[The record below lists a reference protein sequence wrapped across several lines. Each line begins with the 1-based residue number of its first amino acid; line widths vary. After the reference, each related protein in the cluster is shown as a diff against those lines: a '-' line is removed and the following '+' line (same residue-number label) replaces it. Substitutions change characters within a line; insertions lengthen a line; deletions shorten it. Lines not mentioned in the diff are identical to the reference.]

1 MDHKILFT
9 PLAVGA
15 HTIKN
20 RFIMCP
26 MAVAPLYSLDGSY
39 MRDIAEY
46 YVRRAKVGVGMIVTR
61 AITVCPLGLEGKLYD
76 KRHVFEPLRNLTREV
91 HQYHCK
97 IIMQLSAGGGRII
110 HASEEEIRKRGLRF
124 EEAFKAPSDD
134 VPNIWDES
142 IKHKGMSREEI
153 SEYIHAFAEMAQ
165 IAKDMGFDG
174 VEVHAVHEEFLM
186 DQFTLKYCNKRT
198 DEYGGEELENRF
210 RFPCE
215 VIKAIRKKCGKN
227 FIISMRYGITSKMK
241 SMHSPALPNAE
252 FKEFG
257 RNIDEGIAGAKLL
270 EAAGCDMLSTDNG
283 TTCSWY
289 WAHPPVYMP
298 YGCNLEESRRL
309 SQQIHIPVICAGRM
323 DDMETMV
330 KALEGGIIDGIGLG
344 RALLADP
351 DYVNKVKEKKTSDI
365 KPCIACHKGCLEK
378 ILTGQKA
385 SCAVNPEVLN
395 EGFYENMFREKT
407 GQGQSV
413 AVIGGGISGMQA
425 AILLSQKGFSVT
437 IYEQNDY
444 LGGIYVYD
452 KKIKAFGASEK
463 LLNWFKHT
471 IGKYPITVHYNTYV
485 EDISMLEEDVVVC
498 ATGAK
503 RSNRK
508 IKINV
513 DYLDILEYL
522 GSGKT
527 LGDTI
532 LVLGSGMTEAELAC
546 HLART
551 GKSVTLCEKES
562 QLTFPGKVQS
572 PNKKMLLDM
581 MDKYK
586 ITVLTSSKLEKAERG
601 TAYIIIN
608 NEDKVKIKCDNI
620 LGLEGYSNGDV
631 LTGTNKSVYRI
642 GGCKSPGGSIME
654 AIADAY
660 ETVKEITEV
669 KGADLRK
676 SDELESHRFAKPES
690 IAHISVNNNGGIDH
704 GN

>member
-1 MDHKILFT
+1 MDNDVFFT
-9 PLAVGA
+9 PLKVGT

-20 RFIMCP
+20 RFVMCP

-46 YVRRAKVGVGMIVTR
+46 YVRRAKGGVGMIITR
-61 AITVCPLGLEGKLYD
+61 AITVCPLGLEGNLYD
-76 KRHVFEPLRNLTREV
+76 KKHIFEPLKKLTEEV

-110 HASEEEIRKRGLRF
+110 HASEEDIRKRGLSF
-124 EEAFKAPSDD
+124 EEAFKAPSDG
-134 VPNIWDES
+134 VPNIWDET
-142 IKHKGMSREEI
+142 IKHKGMLKEEI

-186 DQFTLKYCNKRT
+186 DQFTLKYCNNRT

-215 VIKAIRKKCGKN
+215 VIKAIRKKCGKD
-227 FIISMRYGITSKMK
+227 FIISMRYGVTSKMK
-241 SMHSPALPNAE
+241 TMHSPALPGEE

-257 RNIDEGIAGAKLL
+257 RNIEEGIAGAKLL

-298 YGCNLEESRRL
+298 YGCNLQESL
-309 SQQIHIPVICAGRM
+309 YLGKHIHIPVVCAGRM
-323 DDMETMV
+323 DDMETIV
-330 KALEGGIIDGIGLG
+330 NALVDGAVDGIGLG

-351 DYVNKVKEKKTSDI
+351 DYVNKVKEKKLSDI

-395 EGFYENMFREKT
+395 EAFYENMFREKT
-407 GQGQSV
+407 GKGQSA
-413 AVIGGGISGMQA
+413 AVIGGGVAGMQT
-425 AILLSQKGFSVT
+425 AILLFQKGFSVT

-452 KKIKAFGASEK
+452 KKIKEYGASEK
-463 LLNWFKHT
+463 ILDWFKNT
-471 IGKYPITVHYNTYV
+471 IDKCHITVHTNTYV
-485 EDISMLEEDVVVC
+485 ENISMLEEDVVVC

-503 RSNRK
+503 RSK
-508 IKINV
+508 KDIISDV
-513 DYLDILEYL
+513 GYVDILEYL
-522 GSGKT
+522 SSEST
-527 LGDTI
+527 LGNNI
-532 LVLGSGMTEAELAC
+532 LVLGSGMVEAELAC
-546 HLART
+546 HLAQV
-551 GKSVTLCEKES
+551 GKSVTLCEKEP
-562 QLTFPGKVQS
+562 QLAFLGKVQS
-572 PNKKMLLDM
+572 PNKAMLSDM
-581 MDKYK
+581 MDKGK
-586 ITVLTSSKLEKAERG
+586 ITVLTSAILEKVERG
-601 TAYIIIN
+601 IAYITIN
-608 NEDKVKIKCDNI
+608 REDKVQIKCDNVI
-620 LGLEGYSNGDV
+620 LGLERHSDGEG
-631 LTGTNKSVYRI
+631 LIGINKSVYRI
-642 GGCKSPGGSIME
+642 GDCKSPGNIMD

-660 ETVKEITEV
+660 EAVKEIT
-669 KGADLRK
+669 KK
-676 SDELESHRFAKPES
+676 S
-690 IAHISVNNNGGIDH
+690 ISMER
-704 GN
+704 